1 MTNQAIA
8 NQWRAAKRVLVIR
21 VDNLGDVLLAT
32 PAIHAIR
39 QSLPWAEITLL
50 ASPVG
55 AQAGRLNPDIDDVI
69 VYESPQ
75 MDPWRSLP
83 HDSAREQGMIE
94 LLKERRFDGAI
105 IFTSFRQSALPQ
117 AYLCYLADIPL
128 RHAASIDGP
137 GSLLTTRHQ
146 HPDRMLHEVE
156 RGLDLVGALGFST
169 SEQNLVLHVPAEAR
183 LKIAGWRLGAGAEKL
198 PAATPLVVLHP
209 GCSMPARTYPWE
221 LYAEVA
227 DLLIEQLGA
236 TVVLT
241 GAEPERDLVEQITR
255 RVQPEHQPNLLPL
268 AGELP
273 FDMFCGLIERADL
286 TVTNNTGPM
295 HISAALKTPVV
306 ALFALTNPPEQWHPW
321 QVPHQLL
328 YHEVTCRLCYSRA
341 CPYGQ
346 ECLRMVTP
354 PMVVAA
360 AGELLGGRER
370 AVGEWS
376 TTAQQPLP
384 AQRDVSAV
392 PPPRSSRDELGQ
404 SWKLGTPDLDS
415 EEVGWRLGAG
425 WRLGGT

>member
-1 MTNQAIA
+1 
-8 NQWRAAKRVLVIR
+8 
-21 VDNLGDVLLAT
+21 
-32 PAIHAIR
+32 
-39 QSLPWAEITLL
+39 
-50 ASPVG
+50 
-55 AQAGRLNPDIDDVI
+55 
-69 VYESPQ
+69 
-75 MDPWRSLP
+75 
-83 HDSAREQGMIE
+83 
-94 LLKERRFDGAI
+94 
-105 IFTSFRQSALPQ
+105 
-117 AYLCYLADIPL
+117 
-128 RHAASIDGP
+128 
-137 GSLLTTRHQ
+137 
-146 HPDRMLHEVE
+146 
-156 RGLDLVGALGFST
+156 
-169 SEQNLVLHVPAEAR
+169 
-183 LKIAGWRLGAGAEKL
+183 
-198 PAATPLVVLHP
+198 
-209 GCSMPARTYPWE
+209 MPARTYPWE

-241 GAEPERDLVEQITR
+241 GAEPERDLVERIAG
-255 RVQPEHQPNLLPL
+255 RVQTEHQPNLLRL

-321 QVPHQLL
+321 QVPHRLL
-328 YHEVTCRLCYSRA
+328 YHEVACRLCYTRA

-376 TTAQQPLP
+376 TTAQQPLR
-384 AQRDVSAV
+384 AQRDISTV
-392 PPPRSSRDELGQ
+392 PPPRSSADELGQ

-415 EEVGWRLGAG
+415 EEVGWRQGAG